1 VHCGQGSASVIK
13 SNDGKTPLDLAME
26 AGHERASLIL
36 GEGITKRFKKG
47 LE

>member
-1 VHCGQGSASVIK
+1 VK
-13 SNDGKTPLDLAME
+13 NNDGKTPLDLALE
-26 AGHERASLIL
+26 AGHEKASLLL